1 MERTSRTRAPS
12 SGSRVRPALLAPL
25 LVAMVLAF
33 AGIASPAHGAGPAL
47 AAAPA
52 RAEVNVT
59 ANGNFQ
65 LVFAGDSAQ
74 VAGQVLPASPTG
86 KVPTGIVDLLPDY
99 GSTVLST
106 SELSNNILP
115 GLFVLIAPP
124 LPLGTH
130 FFRAAYRGDS
140 NFAPKTIRF
149 PINVLSGP
157 QTKTSVTVSPAG
169 SSAPGQAVTVK
180 AQVSALTGP
189 LTGTPLGAVHLAV
202 DGIEVAAKPVG
213 AGWTA
218 AFTLSGL
225 AVGQHVITA
234 EYSHDAGD
242 YFPSTSPPVT
252 HTVAGSLPAA
262 ISTEFHSS
270 HHGDIPLGQ
279 AVTVRAVIGSRA
291 PNGATPA
298 GPTPTGMV
306 QFYDWNRKVGAPVKL
321 VNGKAGFTYTSLSPG
336 KHVLQAQY
344 LGSSAYLAGFTP
356 ARTVNLLG

>member
-1 MERTSRTRAPS
+1 MRL
-12 SGSRVRPALLAPL
+12 ALLAPL
-25 LVAMVLAF
+25 LAAMILAL
-33 AGIASPAHGAGPAL
+33 AGIAGPAHAAGPAL

-52 RAEVNVT
+52 RAAVNVT

-65 LVFAGDSAQ
+65 LVFVGDSAQ
-74 VAGQVLPASPTG
+74 VAGQVLPASTTG
-86 KVPTGIVDLLPDY
+86 KVPTGTVDLLPDY
-99 GSTVLST
+99 GNTVLST

-124 LPLGTH
+124 LTTLGTH

-169 SSAPGQAVTVK
+169 SSAQGQAVTVK
-180 AQVSALTGP
+180 AQVSAPTGP
-189 LTGTPLGAVHLAV
+189 LTGTPLGAVHLSV
-202 DGIEVAAKPVG
+202 DGSEVAAKAVG

-218 AFTLSGL
+218 DFTLSSL
-225 AVGQHVITA
+225 AVGRHVITA

-252 HTVAGSLPAA
+252 HTVTGSLLAA
-262 ISTEFHSS
+262 IRTEFHSS

-279 AVTVRAVIGSRA
+279 AVTVQAVIGARA
-291 PNGATPA
+291 PA
-298 GPTPTGMV
+298 GETHASPTPIGMV
-306 QFYDWNRKVGAPVKL
+306 QFYDWNTKVGAPVKL
-321 VNGKAGFTYTSLSPG
+321 INGKAGFTYTSLGPG
-336 KHVLQAQY
+336 KHVLQAKY
-344 LGSSAYLAGFTP
+344 LGSGVYLAGFTP
-356 ARTVNLLG
+356 ARTVNVVG